1 MNGLEAQ
8 INHTVA
14 VLHKYAQLLGIHRN
28 ELIAVYPQKTPN
40 TVNVLVPNLD
50 VVESLKSRFN
60 VKILSSDGF
69 YLLGVEVS

>member
-1 MNGLEAQ
+1 MTGLEAQ

-28 ELIAVYPQKTPN
+28 ELIAVYPQKSN
-40 TVNVLVPNLD
+40 NVNVLVPNLD

-69 YLLGVEVS
+69 YLLSVEV